1 MLSIWWVAQNRM
13 QEERSL
19 PIAPDSSS
27 VLEFRH
33 VSQYFKD
40 RNGAIVTA
48 AENVSLS
55 IKHGEVLAIVG
66 ESGSGKTTLGR
77 LSVGLG
83 KPSKGK
89 IFLNGIDLRDY
100 KKAELRKKAQYIH
113 QDPYSA
119 LDPYLSVQDVL
130 ERPLVYVKGIKDPSR
145 RMGIMENILHG
156 MGLEDYILG
165 KSVRELSG
173 GQKQR
178 ILLARAFVIEPSYVV
193 ADEPTTMVDFV
204 RRAEIISLLSTLK
217 EKMGTSI
224 LLITHDVSIASTV
237 SDRMAVMYR
246 GEVVECGT
254 TNEIM
259 KNPLHPYTLA
269 LLSVTPENLMKQEA
283 SMLSIKRANVRIP
296 PNFEGCR
303 YSFLCPYAFDRCR
316 SEHPTLV
323 EIGGGHQVACFKVT
337 G

>member
-1 MLSIWWVAQNRM
+1 VFVTS
-13 QEERSL
+13 
-19 PIAPDSSS
+19 DSSPTS

-40 RNGAIVTA
+40 KNGSIVTA
-48 AENVSLS
+48 AEDVSLS
-55 IKHGEVLAIVG
+55 IKHGEVLALVG

-83 KPSKGK
+83 KPSKGEILLDGQNIQK
-89 IFLNGIDLRDY
+89 Y
-100 KKAELRKKAQYIH
+100 KKSELRRRAQYIH

-119 LDPYLSVQDVL
+119 LDPYLSVKEVL
-130 ERPLVYVKGIKDPSR
+130 ERPLIYVR
-145 RMGIMENILHG
+145 RVKSGSEREEMMFQILDS

-178 ILLARAFVIEPSYVV
+178 ILLARAFVIQPSYVV

-204 RRAEIISLLSTLK
+204 RRGEIMTLLSNLK
-217 EKMGTSI
+217 KNYGMSI
-224 LLITHDVSIASTV
+224 LLITHDVSVASTL
-237 SDRMAVMYR
+237 SDRMAIMYR
-246 GEVVECGT
+246 GEIMETGDT
-254 TNEIM
+254 AEIM
-259 KNPLHPYTLA
+259 RNPQHPYTLA
-269 LLSVTPENLMKQEA
+269 LLSVTPENLMKQGA
-283 SMLSIKRANVRIP
+283 GALNLKRANVKIP
-296 PNFEGCR
+296 VNFEGCR

-316 SEHPTLV
+316 NEHPTLV
-323 EIGGGHQVACFKVT
+323 EIGGGHKVACYKVT